1 MGITILIIEGDSLL
15 QEHLVRHLK
24 TQSWRIFK
32 SLQQKDIRRILKKH
46 PVDVVLLNLNHLKKE
61 GMALIKLIK
70 KKHPAIQVITINSG
84 DQISLSIEGMKLGVF
99 DDFFMPLDL
108 DSLISRIQ
116 EAFQVKKAAEV
127 VKPSLLQRCQEIMV
141 AASFA
146 EAGEADMAKEL
157 LTSGHKSSKENIK
170 NSQDTQDNETN
181 ERRKK

>member
-1 MGITILIIEGDSLL
+1 
-15 QEHLVRHLK
+15 
-24 TQSWRIFK
+24 
-32 SLQQKDIRRILKKH
+32 
-46 PVDVVLLNLNHLKKE
+46 
-61 GMALIKLIK
+61 
-70 KKHPAIQVITINSG
+70 VITINSG

-127 VKPSLLQRCQEIMV
+127 VKPSLLLRCQAIMV